1 MSSEND
7 KRLVLHVEAS
17 RNAAIDMTKLLRL
30 LVVFLLFRI
39 DWRKLIVACS
49 VFMTVSVLIQISKL
63 PYPLIGNDYPP
74 NSAISLYNPM
84 NTSVNLDKSRSLAV
98 DDVQLKSVQD
108 QVLLNSST
116 KLDRSLIMHS
126 KKPRASQQRKKSNSV
141 NLFRISPPSL
151 PRTVEKLPSQLEVIL
166 LLLVIVI
173 VQLVYVIF
181 PK

>member
-1 MSSEND
+1 
-7 KRLVLHVEAS
+7 
-17 RNAAIDMTKLLRL
+17 MTKLLRL

-49 VFMTVSVLIQISKL
+49 VFMTVSVLIQLSKL
-63 PYPLIGNDYPP
+63 PYPLIGNDSPP
-74 NSAISLYNPM
+74 KSAISLYNPM

-126 KKPRASQQRKKSNSV
+126 KKTRASQQRKKSNSV